1 MANLIFDKTACG
13 KIDDENTTLV
23 AYSKAF
29 LFRRVELGGK
39 KRPIFTVFFECI
51 LKKNIHELKQVTVL
65 WNLVNQSNT
74 KIMCCNDI
82 SFVFNKMLDYNT
94 AFYDLD
100 NKHWYQDEVDSKT
113 ATCYIKHRKFYF
125 ECIQP

>member
-65 WNLVNQSNT
+65 WNLVN
-74 KIMCCNDI
+74 
-82 SFVFNKMLDYNT
+82 
-94 AFYDLD
+94 
-100 NKHWYQDEVDSKT
+100 
-113 ATCYIKHRKFYF
+113 
-125 ECIQP
+125 